1 MSKDEISYQ
10 ILYRYSL
17 EKLYSTLTRRVDNV
31 LSFALVFLGVG
42 VTINVGSPFILGP
55 GIVGIAI
62 LKRVL
67 RFGTRSAQADRQSRA
82 WLKLFNTQH
91 RFPSDKTLFL
101 AFISLEQDASEAW
114 SMLIGPAI
122 VMTETALGKTPIEPL
137 TAGEKTLRIFEW
149 RDEIPASRSQL
160 NCLLNACAIP
170 QRFSI
175 KLINGVLTLSAGFS
189 E

>member
-31 LSFALVFLGVG
+31 LSFALVFSGRRHH
-42 VTINVGSPFILGP
+42 
-55 GIVGIAI
+55 
-62 LKRVL
+62 KRRESLYSGARHCGYRHTKVL

-91 RFPSDKTLFL
+91 RFPSDKTLIL
-101 AFISLEQDASEAW
+101 AFTSLEQDASEVW

-137 TAGEKTLRIFEW
+137 TAGEKLCAFLSGATKSQ
-149 RDEIPASRSQL
+149 PADR
-160 NCLLNACAIP
+160 N
-170 QRFSI
+170 
-175 KLINGVLTLSAGFS
+175 
-189 E
+189 